1 MLKLYR
7 FIIPYFWLL
16 MGAVVLLFIQAN
28 TDLALPDYMADIV
41 NTGVISG
48 DTAFIIKTG
57 AKMMG
62 VTLIG
67 MIASIAVGFLG
78 SVIAAG
84 VSKDLRSAIF
94 RKVTNFSGAELDKF
108 STASLITR
116 TTNDITQI
124 QTVLVMMIRMVIYAP
139 ILGVG
144 GVIKAV
150 SKSVSMS
157 WIIGAAVIALL
168 VMIGIVFSIAIPKFK
183 LSQKLVDRLNLVTRE
198 NIEGIPV
205 IRAFNTQKFEQNRFN
220 IANTDL
226 TETNLFV
233 NRLMSVLMPG
243 MMLILNLTTVTI
255 VWIGAKHVSDL
266 TMDIGDM
273 MAYMQYA
280 MQIIMSFLMLSFIFI
295 MLPRAS
301 VSAER
306 IHEVLQTDFSIV
318 DEDKPETLPEG
329 FAPSVTFKDVSFC
342 YPGSHEPVL
351 HHLDFTAR
359 AGEIT
364 AIIGSTGS
372 GKSTLVNLVLR
383 FYDPTQGQ
391 VLVGG
396 VDLKKLS
403 RKELRKNIGYV
414 PQKSNL
420 FSGTIRSN
428 LYYAD
433 KNSSEERVAKA
444 TEIAQ
449 ATNFIAAKEEGIDS
463 PIAQG
468 GGNVSGGQKQR
479 LSIARALVK
488 NAPINIFDDSFSALD
503 LKTDRRLRAALS
515 REQVNT
521 TTLLVAQRIST
532 IIDAHQII
540 VLDNGYIV
548 GKGTHRELLSN
559 CEVYQEIARSQLSE
573 EELSR

>member
-1 MLKLYR
+1 MQKLYK
-7 FIIPYFWLL
+7 FIIPYLGFVAL
-16 MGAVVLLFIQAN
+16 AVMLLFIQAM

-41 NTGVISG
+41 NTGVMSG
-48 DTAFIIKTG
+48 DTRFILMTG

-62 VTLIG
+62 VTFIG
-67 MIASIAVGFLG
+67 MAASITVGLLG
-78 SVIAAG
+78 SVIAAA

-94 RKVTNFSGAELDKF
+94 RKVTYFSGAELDQF

-124 QTVLVMMIRMVIYAP
+124 QTVLVMMIRMVFYAP

-144 GVIKAV
+144 GVIKAI

-157 WIIGAAVIALL
+157 WIIGTAVIVLL
-168 VMIGIVFSIAIPKFK
+168 VMIGIIFSIAIPKFK

-198 NIEGIPV
+198 NIDGIPV
-205 IRAFNTQKFEQNRFN
+205 IRAFNTQKFEQARFDTANRN
-220 IANTDL
+220 LTD
-226 TETNLFV
+226 TNLFV

-243 MMLILNLTTVTI
+243 MMLVMNVTMVTI
-255 VWIGAKHVSDL
+255 VWVGSINVSNFS
-266 TMDIGDM
+266 MDIGDM

-306 IHEVLQTDFSIV
+306 IAEVLETPFSILD
-318 DEDKPETLPEG
+318 DETPDTLGENFSPELVFEN
-329 FAPSVTFKDVSFC
+329 VSFY
-342 YPGSHEPVL
+342 YPGSQEPVL
-351 HHLDFTAR
+351 HHINFVAK
-359 AGEIT
+359 AGETT
-364 AIIGSTGS
+364 AIIGATGS
-372 GKSTLVNLVLR
+372 GKSTLVNLALR
-383 FYDPTQGQ
+383 FYDPIEGR
-391 VLVGG
+391 VLFAGK
-396 VDLKKLS
+396 DIKTLS
-403 RKELRKNIGYV
+403 RKELRKNIGFI

-433 KNSSEERVAKA
+433 KQSSEAQIKRA
-444 TEIAQ
+444 TDIAQ
-449 ATNFIAAKEEGIDS
+449 ATNFIATKEEGIDS

-468 GGNVSGGQKQR
+468 GSNVSGGQKQR

-503 LKTDRRLRAALS
+503 LKTDRRLRNALKAGTN
-515 REQVNT
+515 NT
-521 TTLLVAQRIST
+521 TTILVAQRIST
-532 IIDAHQII
+532 IIDAEQIL

-548 GKGTHRELLSN
+548 GKGTHHELMN
-559 CEVYQEIARSQLSE
+559 TCEIYQEIARSQLSE
-573 EELSR
+573 EELLR